1 MPEEQVNYAEP
12 FIVND
17 VAYKDFKKA
26 YCIASN
32 ANMESFNFGGQS
44 VLTKFAYYLLVYV
57 EMERQ
62 RLGNMIVGQRVE
74 VLK

>member
-1 MPEEQVNYAEP
+1 MPEERDNYAEP
-12 FIVND
+12 FILLD
-17 VAYKDFKKA
+17 EAYKDFKNA
-26 YCIASN
+26 YLIASKS
-32 ANMESFNFGGQS
+32 NMESFNFGGQS

-62 RLGNMIVGQRVE
+62 RLGKMIVGQRVE